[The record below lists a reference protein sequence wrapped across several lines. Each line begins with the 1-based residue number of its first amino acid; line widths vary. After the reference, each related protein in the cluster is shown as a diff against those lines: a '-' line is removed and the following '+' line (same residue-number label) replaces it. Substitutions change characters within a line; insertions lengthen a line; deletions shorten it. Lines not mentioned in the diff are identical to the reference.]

1 MQIYDLLCG
10 CKSFSTAYDEL
21 ELDTLGDKRQHYGF
35 NSVMKFHLY
44 GTSASGIEV
53 SEYATT
59 DENGVATF
67 KNVLIAGAAGYTM
80 EEVDT
85 AVRYVISDG
94 NMEYKSLLAMVT
106 EINATQVD
114 TQDKLTDQ
122 VYHYDVTDKV
132 FEKASRYEDRRI
144 EKEESKTFAG
154 AKKTPR
160 REDVSL

>member
-1 MQIYDLLCG
+1 
-10 CKSFSTAYDEL
+10 
-21 ELDTLGDKRQHYGF
+21 
-35 NSVMKFHLY
+35 MKFHLY

-80 EEVDT
+80 GDT
-85 AVRYVISDG
+85 AVRYVIPDG

-106 EINATQVD
+106 EITATQVD

-132 FEKASRYEDRRI
+132 FEKASKYEDRRI

-154 AKKTPR
+154 TKKTPR